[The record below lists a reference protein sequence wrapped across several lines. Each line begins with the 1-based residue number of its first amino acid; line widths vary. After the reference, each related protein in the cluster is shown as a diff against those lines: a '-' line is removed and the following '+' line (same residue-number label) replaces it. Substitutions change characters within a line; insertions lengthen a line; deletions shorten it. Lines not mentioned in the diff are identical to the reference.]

1 MLYIYI
7 VIVQL
12 YTKNVPTANTKQENL
27 SDFCFFDT
35 VDASLWAKVATPAL
49 ILSYAR
55 FLEDCDHGKS
65 HETSAFKGGLIVS
78 YCDCWIIWSGWFCH
92 EIVGDICQMQPMSF
106 PLSLLN
112 PITFAH
118 KIDWGEPPR
127 PSACEDRKYFEDAFK
142 VYERGIKVPFSA
154 WSLVRLCLLKRCIP
168 PEKHMCFLN
177 KKRGD

>member
-78 YCDCWIIWSGWFCH
+78 YFNSWQGLHCYMLQKHTDTHTHCRLGGHTHNEAVCWDSQISIS
-92 EIVGDICQMQPMSF
+92 DIATEGVISYLIFPCFSTFSESLFSF
-106 PLSLLN
+106 
-112 PITFAH
+112 
-118 KIDWGEPPR
+118 
-127 PSACEDRKYFEDAFK
+127 
-142 VYERGIKVPFSA
+142 
-154 WSLVRLCLLKRCIP
+154 LKGFFTLDTIP
-168 PEKHMCFLN
+168 VL
-177 KKRGD
+177 